1 MERRRT
7 TLIVIAMLLSS
18 HISSHAYMKFVI
30 DKSCIAAETGNTALI
45 KKLEDDHNK
54 QLDSIKSRKKKIASY
69 TASMATIKELYKLSM
84 QNVRGFGTESVYYR
98 EMAEEFGKMP
108 LNTARALKAISHSP
122 VVNYIN
128 GLNYISNIQLHA
140 ISLIGTFVDIVSN
153 GSVRL
158 SDFTSH
164 KKGDKLSE
172 LLKKA
177 HIRKGDGYNFLDR
190 NERLTLANSLL
201 FDLRNLNYNLEQLV
215 YVSQYCGLREM
226 LYNLDPM
233 TWYNY
238 VNAKYDVE
246 YAIMQWNNDP
256 LI

>member
-1 MERRRT
+1 M
-7 TLIVIAMLLSS
+7 
-18 HISSHAYMKFVI
+18 
-30 DKSCIAAETGNTALI
+30 
-45 KKLEDDHNK
+45 
-54 QLDSIKSRKKKIASY
+54 KKI
-69 TASMATIKELYKLSM
+69 IKEHEHFEKFMGYK
-84 QNVRGFGTESVYYR
+84 
-98 EMAEEFGKMP
+98 APEFKSDSGEFHVI
-108 LNTARALKAISHSP
+108 LWN
-122 VVNYIN
+122 
-128 GLNYISNIQLHA
+128 LNYISNIQLHA

-177 HIRKGDGYNFLDR
+177 HIGKGDGYNFLDR